1 MELADLYLVACCL
14 IDKILPVCIALQGLI
29 HNIFGGFLHSRIKEE
44 AQTLIYCAVSDEVV
58 QDTGKYFDACKVT
71 KSSPDSTD
79 EKLARAFWEKSAYF
93 VDLMPHETVVW
104 NWNKDCNFTEKK
116 IKMSQLFAHVD
127 WPFQG
132 TWVMIAI

>member
-1 MELADLYLVACCL
+1 MDFFSIHTKVFFMST
-14 IDKILPVCIALQGLI
+14 INKILPACIALQGLI

-44 AQTLIYCAVSDEVV
+44 AQTSIYCAVSDEVV

-79 EKLARAFWEKSAYF
+79 EKLARAFWEKSAHL

-104 NWNKDCNFTEKK
+104 N
-116 IKMSQLFAHVD
+116 
-127 WPFQG
+127 
-132 TWVMIAI
+132 